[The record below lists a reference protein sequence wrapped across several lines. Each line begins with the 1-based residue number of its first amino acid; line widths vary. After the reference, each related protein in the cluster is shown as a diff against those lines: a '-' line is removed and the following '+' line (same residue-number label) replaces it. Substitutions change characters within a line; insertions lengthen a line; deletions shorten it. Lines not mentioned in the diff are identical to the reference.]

1 MQGYLL
7 DHVKFTKVSDVAA
20 AATTAVN
27 SASVDM
33 AADHGYD
40 GVAFVTSFGTAD
52 AGNYI
57 KLQQSDDNGSTDG
70 WSDIAE
76 SAVDPGASDEDQ
88 IIDIQQPRKRYVRA
102 VCIRGASSTVENIW
116 AIQYRGRKVPVTNAV
131 SGTIAVK
138 KIYHRDEGTA

>member
-1 MQGYLL
+1 MNGHLI
-7 DHVKFTKVSDVAA
+7 DNVKFDKVSDVAG

-33 AADHGYD
+33 AADNGYD

-52 AGNYI
+52 AGNFI

-88 IIDIQQPRKRYVRA
+88 VIDLQQPTKRYVRA

-116 AIQYRGRKVPVTNAV
+116 AIRYNGRKLPVNNALA
-131 SGTIAVK
+131 GTIAVK
-138 KIYHRDEGTA
+138 RIYRAAEGTA